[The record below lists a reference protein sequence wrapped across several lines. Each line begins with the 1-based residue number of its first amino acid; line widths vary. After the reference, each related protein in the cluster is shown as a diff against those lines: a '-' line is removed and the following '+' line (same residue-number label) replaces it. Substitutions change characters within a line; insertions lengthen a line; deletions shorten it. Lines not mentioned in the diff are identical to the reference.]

1 MSTIEADK
9 TARRGGRLWFPLSL
23 CLIALLI
30 LSLSLNL
37 YYYAAY
43 IGAEQRY
50 ARLLSESRR
59 IISVDLL
66 IEFSNG
72 TRIWHNSTSVPIGW
86 TLFNLTIVTTGGR
99 VEYQTAYGS
108 AFITSISGV
117 SGSGPFYW
125 LWYSWNSTS
134 GEWASGMSGADQY
147 VLLDGDTLA
156 WYLADTSR
164 YPNIPKP

>member
-1 MSTIEADK
+1 MSKVEAEK
-9 TARRGGRLWFPLSL
+9 IPRGDGRPWFLLSL

-30 LSLSLNL
+30 PSLSLNI
-37 YYYAAY
+37 YYYEAY
-43 IGAEQRY
+43 TSSEQRY
-50 ARLLSESRR
+50 ARLLSERR
-59 IISVDLL
+59 KIISVDLL

-72 TRIWHNSTSVPIGW
+72 TRIWHNDTLVPIGW

-108 AFITSISGV
+108 AFITGIGGV
-117 SGSGPFYW
+117 SGSGPFFW
-125 LWYSWNSTS
+125 LWYSWNFTS
-134 GEWASGMSGADQY
+134 GDWEPGMSGADQY

-156 WYLADTSR
+156 WYLADTSK